1 MRLLLIHTCGAE
13 GSLALA
19 DASGVV
25 ATETLPGRTSSELLV
40 PRVRQLMEV
49 LGWRVSELD
58 AIVVVHGPGSFTGV
72 RVGLSAAKGL
82 SEAGGGV
89 PLIAISR
96 LALVAASAGQG
107 DGLVHAVLDA
117 GRGQFYYGRY
127 QGRRCLEE
135 ALLTEAEVV
144 AASSGGVVVACESKV
159 AEELSGLELG
169 LGPRPMREPL
179 AGDALPLALERIEL
193 GAFDDAMTL
202 DGNYLRQTDTEI
214 LAKMKLG
221 RA

>member
-19 DASGVV
+19 DTSGVV

-49 LGWRVSELD
+49 QGWRLSELS

-72 RVGLSAAKGL
+72 RVGVSAAKGL

-96 LALVAASAGQG
+96 LGLVAASAEEGE
-107 DGLVHAVLDA
+107 GLVHAVLDA

-127 QGRRCLEE
+127 EGRRCVRE

-144 AASSGGVVVACESKV
+144 AASPGGVVVACEAKV
-159 AEELSGLELG
+159 AEELPGLRLR
-169 LGPRPMREPL
+169 LISEPL
-179 AGDALPLALERIEL
+179 AGDALPLALERMER
-193 GAFDDAMTL
+193 GEFDDAMTL
-202 DGNYLRQTDTEI
+202 DANYLRQTDTEI

>member
-49 LGWRVSELD
+49 QGWRLSELS

-72 RVGLSAAKGL
+72 RVGVSAAKGL
-82 SEAGGGV
+82 SVAGGGV

-96 LALVAASAGQG
+96 LALVAASAEEGE
-107 DGLVHAVLDA
+107 GLVHAVLDA
-117 GRGQFYYGRY
+117 GREQFYYGRY
-127 QGRRCLEE
+127 VGRRCVRE

-144 AASSGGVVVACESKV
+144 AASPGVVVVACEAMV
-159 AEELSGLELG
+159 AVELPVLRLRLIS
-169 LGPRPMREPL
+169 EPL
-179 AGDALPLALERIEL
+179 AGDALPLALERIER
-193 GAFDDAMTL
+193 GEFDDAMTL
-202 DGNYLRQTDTEI
+202 DANYLRQTDTEI